1 MGCAWVVSVKQ
12 LEQHINNFHNW
23 FCLFHNLGGTV
34 LRFFYWKNGPGNGG
48 FLVKNGRCGTVLH
61 FFLKRQLMTI
71 K

>member
-34 LRFFYWKNGPGNGG
+34 LRFFIGKMDQEMMVFWSK
-48 FLVKNGRCGTVLH
+48 TEVLGQFCV
-61 FFLKRQLMTI
+61 FFLNDN
-71 K
+71 